1 MALYLPDKEN
11 LILLHTINVLSKLAI
26 APTIPL
32 LWSMI
37 ADTADYSEWKNKRRA
52 TGLFFS
58 ATTFAQKLGGGIATG
73 LTGWI
78 LTISNYDGN
87 AFVQSDEALISLRL
101 LFSIVPGAL
110 YLVTAALLIWYKLDD
125 KTIEKIKVELE
136 SRRIQE
142 EN

>member
-1 MALYLPDKEN
+1 MALYIPGKDDFY
-11 LILLHTINVLSKLAI
+11 LLHTINVLSKLAI

-32 LWSMI
+32 LWAMI

-73 LTGWI
+73 LAGWI
-78 LTISNYDGN
+78 LTVANYDGN
-87 AFVQSDEALISLRL
+87 AFEQSDEALISLRL

-110 YLVTAALLIWYKLDD
+110 YLLTA
-125 KTIEKIKVELE
+125 V
-136 SRRIQE
+136 
-142 EN
+142 